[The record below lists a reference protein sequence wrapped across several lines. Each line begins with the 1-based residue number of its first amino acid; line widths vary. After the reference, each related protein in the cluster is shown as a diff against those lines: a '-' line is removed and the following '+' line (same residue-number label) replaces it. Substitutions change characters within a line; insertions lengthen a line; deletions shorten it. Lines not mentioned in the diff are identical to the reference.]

1 MIGSGKA
8 LSVITVTF
16 QNLNGLEKTAFSLN
30 QQTARDRIQW
40 VVIDGGSTDGTSES
54 IQHFIRPG
62 DRWISEKDHGL
73 YHAMNKG
80 IDLSDGAFLWFLN
93 AGDTCFDNTTTEH
106 IIDNLHGIDLLYGD
120 TALLDKNGS
129 YIGLRSRVSSRKL
142 PDKLSLSSMKYGMV
156 VNHQSIILR
165 KNYSAYFDQN
175 YPVAADYNWLCEA
188 LKKNPYTKKHHSPIS
203 YFEEG
208 GLSSQKKRDS
218 WIERFHIMK
227 RHFGFLPTTYM
238 HFLFIFRALFTT
250 LRNMVAP
257 HQKKPL

>member
-1 MIGSGKA
+1 MIGQGKG

-16 QNLNGLEKTAFSLN
+16 QNLKGLEKTAFSLN
-30 QQTARDRIQW
+30 QQSARDRIQW
-40 VVIDGGSTDGTSES
+40 VVIDGGSTDGTSDS
-54 IQHFIRPG
+54 IQQLIRPG

-80 IDLSDGAFLWFLN
+80 IDLSDGTFLWFLN
-93 AGDTCFDNTTTEH
+93 AGDTCFDIETTE
-106 IIDNLHGIDLLYGD
+106 NVLKALHGIDLLYGD

-156 VNHQSIILR
+156 VNHQSIIIR
-165 KNYSAYFDQN
+165 KNYSPYFDLN
-175 YPVAADYNWLCEA
+175 FPVAADYKWLCEA

-218 WIERFHIMK
+218 WIERFNIMK
-227 RHFGFLPTTYM
+227 RYFGFFSTTYM
-238 HFLFIFRALFTT
+238 HFLFIFRALITAIKNGFS
-250 LRNMVAP
+250 P
-257 HQKKPL
+257 PQKKP